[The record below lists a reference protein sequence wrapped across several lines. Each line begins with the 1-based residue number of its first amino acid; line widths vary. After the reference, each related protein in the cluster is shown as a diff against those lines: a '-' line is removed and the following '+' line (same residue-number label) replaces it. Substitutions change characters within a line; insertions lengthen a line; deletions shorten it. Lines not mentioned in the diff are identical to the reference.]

1 MRNLGIGT
9 THFNEIMG
17 KAGSRMYILRVCKY
31 YGFSK
36 KDLDLLFH
44 SLIVSALVFGIEV
57 WGCASYNKYLSQID
71 KLFKRAFKYG
81 YSIQKLHIL
90 DIINTKDKKLWNKI
104 IANPSHA
111 LHTLLPPKRKL
122 QLRDR
127 GHDYE
132 LPNIRTERF
141 KRVFLNRCLFKLV

>member
-1 MRNLGIGT
+1 MTNCL
-9 THFNEIMG
+9 NEHLQSI
-17 KAGSRMYILRVCKY
+17 SDNFSLQYSELRC
-31 YGFSK
+31 
-36 KDLDLLFH
+36 
-44 SLIVSALVFGIEV
+44 EV
-57 WGCASYNKYLSQID
+57 RSSEYNSEKLSEID
-71 KLFKRAFKYG
+71 CKYG

-90 DIINTKDKKLWNKI
+90 DIMNTKNKKLWNKI